1 MPKLDSS
8 EVYIVKFG
16 RVKKKL
22 ITVVRIELLTS
33 VLLAQCPNH
42 YSIWKAVSHGTPI
55 DIEHN
60 FLVSPDPH

>member
-16 RVKKKL
+16 RVKKKW
-22 ITVVRIELLTS
+22 ITVVGIELLTT

-42 YSIWKAVSHGTPI
+42 
-55 DIEHN
+55 
-60 FLVSPDPH
+60 